1 MVDHAVRQT
10 TAAAYPPVW
19 HYSYPGI
26 YESMYAD
33 EPCEG
38 CRKKLPVVT
47 YQQRWR
53 CASCAKD
60 VLAGVKTIN
69 RPEYPGDYYPEPRW
83 RDVSPEAH
91 LARRA
96 TYEQF
101 CETWRLRLYEQ
112 APDAPWLRTW
122 DQPRGPVLCN
132 DIPFCFP
139 FLEWRVAQNP
149 GWGYGGS
156 VDDSCYWR
164 NEPAQ
169 PVSHRPPLRMRIVV
183 CHYPQPHTWHMI
195 VAEPTYQ
202 LSDTLPQARK
212 YWRFSYT
219 GDFTEYAERV
229 EYTNIG
235 SRQGS
240 AAWEGK
246 RAVLQEVRARLAAL
260 DNTTKGRPY
269 RWHRL
274 GHSKTWRPWRLQ
286 ATTSLWSDT
295 PSQRTLR
302 PERRPRSL
310 GTVPPVALPVKPGPD
325 WEANDGLDSEDG
337 DPAPSVGE
345 TAASEASTRL
355 GIWRFLQRQQPPV
368 RQSRLLAPHS
378 RRHAQLWP
386 AEDTSRVRPSCRML
400 LTAALRTAFYCNRR
414 PKRLLLERGCT
425 DGTGPRPSVEP

>member
-1 MVDHAVRQT
+1 
-10 TAAAYPPVW
+10 
-19 HYSYPGI
+19 
-26 YESMYAD
+26 MYAD

-60 VLAGVKTIN
+60 VLAGVTTID
-69 RPEYPGDYYPEPRW
+69 RPKFPEDYQPEPRW

-91 LARRA
+91 SARRA
-96 TYEQF
+96 MYERF
-101 CETWRLRLYEQ
+101 CETWRLRLCEQ

-122 DQPRGPVLCN
+122 DQPRGPVRCN
-132 DIPFCFP
+132 GLPLCFP
-139 FLEWRVAQNP
+139 FLEWRVVQNAQ
-149 GWGYGGS
+149 G
-156 VDDSCYWR
+156 DDSCYWR

-169 PVSHRPPLRMRIVV
+169 PNSHRPPLQMRIVV
-183 CHYPQPHTWHMI
+183 CHYPQIHTWHTI
-195 VAEPTYQ
+195 VAEPTCQ
-202 LSDTLPQARK
+202 LPQARK
-212 YWRFSYT
+212 YWRFGHEGDFMEFSQRFSLLE

-235 SRQGS
+235 SRQGA

-246 RAVLQEVRARLAAL
+246 RAVLQEVRAKLAAL

-274 GHSKTWRPWRLQ
+274 GHSKSWRPQ
-286 ATTSLWSDT
+286 ATTSLWADT
-295 PSQRTLR
+295 PSQRILR
-302 PERRPRSL
+302 LERRPRSP
-310 GTVPPVALPVKPGPD
+310 GAVPPAALPVKPGPD

-355 GIWRFLQRQQPPV
+355 GIWRFLQRQQPPA

-378 RRHAQLWP
+378 RRHVQLRP
-386 AEDTSRVRPSCRML
+386 AEDTIRVRPSCRML
-400 LTAALRTAFYCNRR
+400 LTAAFYCNRR

-425 DGTGPRPSVEP
+425 DATGPRPSIEP

>member
-1 MVDHAVRQT
+1 MVDHDVRQT

-19 HYSYPGI
+19 HYGFPGI
-26 YESMYAD
+26 YESAYTAA
-33 EPCEG
+33 PCEG
-38 CRKKLPVVT
+38 CRKKYPLGT
-47 YQQRWR
+47 YRHRFR

-60 VLAGVKTIN
+60 VLAGVVTII
-69 RPEYPGDYYPEPRW
+69 RPEYPEDYQPEPRW

-91 LARRA
+91 SARRA
-96 TYEQF
+96 TYERF
-101 CETWRLRLYEQ
+101 CETWRWRLCEQ
-112 APDAPWLRTW
+112 APDLPWLRTW
-122 DQPRGPVLCN
+122 DQPRGPMLCYLGT
-132 DIPFCFP
+132 PWRFP
-139 FLEWRVAQNP
+139 FNEWRVVQGRKYA
-149 GWGYGGS
+149 
-156 VDDSCYWR
+156 DDDDDVCYWR
-164 NEPAQ
+164 NVPAQ
-169 PVSHRPPLRMRIVV
+169 PVSHRPPLRMRVVV
-183 CHYPQPHTWHMI
+183 CHYPQPYTWHII
-195 VAEPTYQ
+195 VAEPTCH
-202 LSDTLPQARK
+202 LPQSRDR
-212 YWRFSYT
+212 RFDFPD
-219 GDFTEYAERV
+219 GAFTEFAERV
-229 EYTNIG
+229 EYTSIG

-246 RAVLQEVRARLAAL
+246 RAILQEVRARLAAL

-274 GHSKTWRPWRLQ
+274 GHSKTWRPQ

-310 GTVPPVALPVKPGPD
+310 GVPPVALPVKPGPD

-378 RRHAQLWP
+378 RRHAQLRP

-400 LTAALRTAFYCNRR
+400 LTAAFYGNRR

-425 DGTGPRPSVEP
+425 DGTGPRPSIEP